1 VQTDPSGQASVEFYT
16 SDTKGRYVAVL
27 QGMDDAGYAGSY
39 YFTFD
44 VTNK

>member
-1 VQTDPSGQASVEFYT
+1 M
-16 SDTKGRYVAVL
+16 KGKYVAVL

-44 VTNK
+44 VTDK